1 MKKRHTLLRLL
12 THIFNTPWHVRRHFP
27 TTALQ
32 RIEQAIAASEKTHD
46 GEIRF
51 VVEGDL
57 HPLDVLRGV
66 TPRQRAIQ
74 LFSQLGIW
82 DTEQNNGVL
91 IYLLMADHDVEILA
105 DRGINRHL
113 GQHGWECIIKVMQE
127 KFRQGQF
134 EEGVVYAITEIDKSL
149 QQHFPATADDKNEL
163 SNKPVVL

>member
-1 MKKRHTLLRLL
+1 MRLL
-12 THIFNTPWHVRRHFP
+12 AHVFNTPWHVRRHFP
-27 TTALQ
+27 AAALQ
-32 RIEQAIAASEKTHD
+32 RIEQAISASEKTHS

-57 HPLDVLRGV
+57 HPLAILRGV
-66 TPRQRAIQ
+66 TPRQRAIE

-113 GQHGWECIIKVMQE
+113 GQQGWESIVKVMQE
-127 KFRQGQF
+127 KFRQGRF
-134 EEGVVYAITEIDKSL
+134 EEGVIYAITEIGKSL
-149 QQHFPATADDKNEL
+149 QQHFPATSEVRNEL
-163 SNKPVVL
+163 CNKPVVL

>member
-1 MKKRHTLLRLL
+1 MKKRNTFMRLL
-12 THIFNTPWHVRRHFP
+12 AHVFNTPWHVRRHFP
-27 TTALQ
+27 AAALQ
-32 RIEQAIAASEKTHD
+32 RIEQAISASEKTHS

-57 HPLDVLRGV
+57 HPLAILRGV
-66 TPRQRAIQ
+66 TPRQRAIE

-113 GQHGWECIIKVMQE
+113 GQQGWESIVKVMQE
-127 KFRQGQF
+127 KFRQGRF
-134 EEGVVYAITEIDKSL
+134 EEGVIYAITEIGKSL
-149 QQHFPATADDKNEL
+149 QQHFPATSEARNEL
-163 SNKPVVL
+163 CNKPVVL

>member
-1 MKKRHTLLRLL
+1 MRLL
-12 THIFNTPWHVRRHFP
+12 AHVFNTPWHVRRHFSKA
-27 TTALQ
+27 ALH
-32 RIEQAIAASEKTHD
+32 RIEQVIAASEKTHN

-57 HPLDVLRGV
+57 HPLAILQGV
-66 TPRQRAIQ
+66 SPRDRAIA

-91 IYLLMADHDVEILA
+91 IYLLMSDHDVEILA

-113 GQHGWECIIKVMQE
+113 GQHGWECIIKVMQD

-134 EEGVVYAITEIDKSL
+134 EEGVIYGITEIGQSL
-149 QQHFPATADDKNEL
+149 QQYFPATPDDKNEL
-163 SNKPVVL
+163 PNKPIVL

>member
-1 MKKRHTLLRLL
+1 MKKRNTFLRLL
-12 THIFNTPWHVRRHFP
+12 SHVFSTPWHVRRHFSKA
-27 TTALQ
+27 ALQ
-32 RIEQAIAASEKTHD
+32 RIEQAITASERTHN

-57 HPLDVLRGV
+57 HPMAVMRGV
-66 TPRQRAIQ
+66 SPRDRAIA

-91 IYLLMADHDVEILA
+91 IYLLLADHDVEILA

-113 GQHGWECIIKVMQE
+113 GQQGWEAICQVMQA

-134 EEGVVYAITEIDKSL
+134 EEGVIYGINEIGKSL
-149 QQHFPATADDKNEL
+149 QQYFPATADDKNEL
-163 SNKPVVL
+163 PNKPIVL

>member
-1 MKKRHTLLRLL
+1 MRLL
-12 THIFNTPWHVRRHFP
+12 AHVFNTPWHVRRHFP
-27 TTALQ
+27 KAALH

-57 HPLDVLRGV
+57 HPLAILQGIS
-66 TPRQRAIQ
+66 PRDRAIA

-105 DRGINRHL
+105 DRGINHHL
-113 GQHGWECIIKVMQE
+113 GQHGWEHICRTMQSR
-127 KFRQGQF
+127 FRQGQF
-134 EEGVVYAITEIDKSL
+134 EEGVIDAISEIGKSL
-149 QQHFPATADDKNEL
+149 QQYYPATPEDKNEL
-163 SNKPVVL
+163 PNKPIVL

>member
-1 MKKRHTLLRLL
+1 MRLL
-12 THIFNTPWHVRRHFP
+12 AHVFNTPWHVRRHFSKA
-27 TTALQ
+27 ALH

-57 HPLDVLRGV
+57 HPLAILQGV
-66 TPRQRAIQ
+66 SPRDRAIA

-113 GQHGWECIIKVMQE
+113 GQHGWEHVCQIMQAR
-127 KFRQGQF
+127 FRQGQF
-134 EEGVVYAITEIDKSL
+134 EQGVIDAINEIGQSL
-149 QQHFPATADDKNEL
+149 QQYYPATLDDKNEL
-163 SNKPVVL
+163 PNKPVVL